1 MKKLRISSIITLLT
15 ISALALNAQK
25 IKIESGSLTA
35 LKGEKEVNVVFVYDG
50 MSVGKFKSEK
60 DYIEKK
66 KKEADEKEAGKGAA
80 FESKWK
86 EAREFQYEPKFIE
99 LFNKNGADMGMK
111 VSQGNKSLKYTFEVK
126 TTFTEPGWN
135 IGISRV
141 PAFINVTITV
151 LETATQKA
159 VGKVTMLKV
168 PGQDA
173 MGFDYDSS
181 YRIAEAYAKCGKS
194 LAKFIEKKT
203 K

>member
-1 MKKLRISSIITLLT
+1 MKNLRILSIIALITV
-15 ISALALNAQK
+15 SALALNAQK

-50 MSVGKFKSEK
+50 MSVGKFKSES
-60 DYIEKK
+60 DYISKK

-99 LFNKNGADMGMK
+99 LFNKNGADMGMQIT
-111 VSQGNKSLKYTFEVK
+111 QGSKSAKYTLEVK

-135 IGISRV
+135 VGITRV
-141 PAFINVTITV
+141 PAFINVTVTILESATKTVVGTIT
-151 LETATQKA
+151 L
-159 VGKVTMLKV
+159 LKV

-181 YRIAEAYAKCGKS
+181 YRISEAYAKCGKS
-194 LAKFIEKKT
+194 LARFIEKKT